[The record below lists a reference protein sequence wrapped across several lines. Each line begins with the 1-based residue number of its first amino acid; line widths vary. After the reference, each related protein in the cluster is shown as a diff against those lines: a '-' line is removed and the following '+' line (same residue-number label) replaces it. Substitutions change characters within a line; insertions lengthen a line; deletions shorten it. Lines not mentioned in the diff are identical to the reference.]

1 MTAAEGTPPG
11 VCLSPFRHAP
21 LFRPASLSTGRA
33 KLADNA
39 GVKAGL
45 SPRGTAALAATC
57 LLLALAGSACVDK
70 PAEEP
75 PAPPRRHAP
84 TKLPAKVAPA
94 AAPEASAP
102 PVESKKPEAALP
114 LPRDLKG
121 KTVLHAGDSMVGGNG
136 GLAKALGHY
145 FTSEGAR
152 FVRDAEVAVS
162 IRKYSQ
168 APRFR
173 RLLDHYKPD
182 IVILTLGANDVFLP
196 YPEYFGGYVE
206 SIVKT
211 VGARECYWVGPP
223 TWKPDTG
230 IVAVI
235 RAHAGSCKF
244 FDSSSLDIARAK
256 DRIHPND
263 EGGAT
268 WAEHFL
274 AFFEGKAAPAP
285 HPTVSPADEPD
296 DRTLRRGGTV
306 RIGASASER

>member
-1 MTAAEGTPPG
+1 MMD
-11 VCLSPFRHAP
+11 VM
-21 LFRPASLSTGRA
+21 
-33 KLADNA
+33 
-39 GVKAGL
+39 AGL
-45 SPRGTAALAATC
+45 SPRGTAALAAT
-57 LLLALAGSACVDK
+57 LLVVGSACVDK
-70 PAEEP
+70 PAEDP
-75 PAPPRRHAP
+75 PAPPPRR
-84 TKLPAKVAPA
+84 PA
-94 AAPEASAP
+94 AKLSPKAPSVPAPEPSTPAAEVTP
-102 PVESKKPEAALP
+102 PPPAP
-114 LPRDLKG
+114 LPRDLHG

-136 GLAKALGHY
+136 GLAKALGRY
-145 FTSEGAR
+145 FTGEGAR

-196 YPEYFGGYVE
+196 YPEYFGAYVE

-211 VGARECYWVGPP
+211 VGPRECYWVGPP

-230 IVAVI
+230 IVGVI

-244 FDSSSLDIARAK
+244 FDSSALDIARAK

-274 AFFEGKAAPAP
+274 AFFEGKPAPAP
-285 HPTVSPADEPD
+285 H
-296 DRTLRRGGTV
+296 RRGGTV